1 MRFGITLLGALA
13 LGLSGL
19 AVASDDHAGEHHGAE
34 TPYDRRHEFFEHL
47 GGHMKAVGKFAKSE
61 ETLNAEIVAHAKAMF
76 EASQKLESHFA
87 AGTGPD
93 KFPKTRAKAEIWTS
107 SADFA
112 AAVKNFQTESAALV
126 KAAEANDT
134 AAFKA
139 QAGKV
144 GPTCGGCHEKFRKK
158 EE

>member
-1 MRFGITLLGALA
+1 MRAGLVLSFGVAF
-13 LGLSGL
+13 GLSGL
-19 AVASDDHAGEHHGAE
+19 AMAGEHGGEHAGAAA
-34 TPYDRRHEFFEHL
+34 TAYDHRHEFFEHL

-61 ETLNAEIVAHAKAMF
+61 ETLNADIVAHAKAMH

-93 KFPKTRAKAEIWTS
+93 KFPKTRAKAEIWTNA
-107 SADFA
+107 ADFK
-112 AAVKNFQTESAALV
+112 AAVTAFQTESAALV
-126 KAAEANDT
+126 KLAEANDT
-134 AAFKA
+134 AGFKA